1 MLLLCQIEN
10 KYNDRKKTIEI
21 SVNEQDDQVIVEFC
35 NALDYKLKFSIDSDR
50 LVYDQNLKITIK
62 VIEIQGK
69 LKKYQVLSVNAPTK
83 SRPNLTSLILKDPE
97 EFNDD
102 EGALLYLRLD
112 HQDIF
117 ENSSF
122 NLDIN

>member
-1 MLLLCQIEN
+1 M
-10 KYNDRKKTIEI
+10 
-21 SVNEQDDQVIVEFC
+21 
-35 NALDYKLKFSIDSDR
+35 
-50 LVYDQNLKITIK
+50 YDQNLKITIK

-97 EFNDD
+97 EFNDN

-117 ENSSF
+117 ENSLF
-122 NLDIN
+122 NLDINKTNSTLYYMLQHG

>member
-112 HQDIF
+112 H
-117 ENSSF
+117 
-122 NLDIN
+122 